1 MMTPQDVAEEQRHLR
16 RMRVVS
22 LLEGS
27 TLLLLVLVA
36 VPLKHLAG
44 LPVATAIMGP
54 VHGLAFLLYVWM
66 LLQTVSGGG
75 WSRAETFRLVMA
87 AFIPFGAFL
96 NERALARRQAALAAT
111 A

>member
-1 MMTPQDVAEEQRHLR
+1 MTPQDCADEQRQLR
-16 RMRVVS
+16 RMRIISV
-22 LLEGS
+22 LEGS
-27 TLLLLVLVA
+27 TLLLLVLGA
-36 VPLKHLAG
+36 LPLKHVLG
-44 LPVATAIMGP
+44 LPIATKIMGP

-66 LLQTVSGGG
+66 LVPTVSGGG
-75 WSRAETFRLVMA
+75 WSRAETLRMVMA